1 MNIIKLL
8 NIPTKKN
15 KYGLE
20 KTHRLLKEC
29 KLNDNNFIKIQI
41 IGTKVIP
48 EFGVMIQ
55 FSLIIAIIAAIIISA
70 RTKLDIFPKL

>member
-1 MNIIKLL
+1 M
-8 NIPTKKN
+8 
-15 KYGLE
+15 E
-20 KTHRLLKEC
+20 V
-29 KLNDNNFIKIQI
+29 QI